1 MAQNI
6 ILGFLKIWRHQLRP
20 NARYNLLFNSILQFI
35 KFFSYLILCNVYF
48 HACSNDIFYHKDHHD
63 ILYKINDPLI
73 IYQNR
78 YTTHYGACS
87 LFEYHHLNVTR
98 EYKPSGLLQICWIF
112 RLIPRPPPGW
122 ANPRS
127 PPPEPSSVQPGRDTQ
142 LVVRA
147 GIVGL
152 KWVWTS
158 CRVESSA
165 GWGCSSL

>member
-1 MAQNI
+1 MYTSTHVLTI
-6 ILGFLKIWRHQLRP
+6 F
-20 NARYNLLFNSILQFI
+20 
-35 KFFSYLILCNVYF
+35 
-48 HACSNDIFYHKDHHD
+48 FYHKDHHD

-152 KWVWTS
+152 KW
-158 CRVESSA
+158 
-165 GWGCSSL
+165 L